1 MTPRSIRIRRSAG
14 WLAALSLALVLSL
27 PASAE
32 PPADWQALQN
42 AGADYNRKNQYP
54 QAIEPLQQALKL
66 AESYG
71 DERLQIASLREL
83 GSATI
88 RLFRMPEAIDLFGR
102 ALALQRR
109 NDDAEGEADSLYALG
124 HALQFQN
131 RPEEALGYFDQAL
144 PRFRTLGNRLREA
157 QTLMQT
163 CAVYARVGEAAEG
176 VRRGEQAV
184 ALGRELG
191 DSRLLAATLGN
202 LGLAKDGLGYF
213 AEARRHFEEA
223 LALARQAGDVRGQA
237 LNAKNLGRMEQKLG
251 SHEAAAILFE
261 QSISFYRQARDRRGE
276 ATVLQEQAALAQAR
290 GQQAQAESYH
300 EQARAVFAELGDL
313 SNEGLAFG
321 FLAGFRE
328 RRGDLAGA
336 LNFQYQALAR
346 QIAVGVPEERWQP
359 LLDAS
364 RLLWRLGR
372 RDEAIFH
379 AKLAVQSALKL
390 RRGAQGLGREL
401 QRSLAEKLDRVFE
414 GLAAELI
421 EAGQLEQAEYVLR
434 LPSSEGAS
442 DELLLNPLERRW
454 SDRLAAQEP
463 VAATVGLPS
472 PGVELL
478 RSQVAAIVGLL
489 AKAGGDF
496 ARAPTAERHL
506 GAPERQRM
514 RAALAGRRPPADGAL
529 VYYVIGDERMQILL
543 RRGDRRSRYGLAL
556 ARTALVGQLAEH
568 QRRLHDPQESPR
580 TSGEALYASLIK
592 PLAAEIAPESV
603 RRLSLVLPADLRPL
617 PFATLHDG
625 RGWLLERYALSLYSG
640 GAPEVHGAPAPLRVA
655 AFGSSRG
662 DGALPPLPG
671 VAGELRAIVHDGS
684 DTAHG
689 ALPGSIALD
698 DEFTLVSLRA
708 VLQAPPRY
716 LHLAS
721 HYVSAPDDRRSVLLL
736 GDGSRLSLA
745 ELKADPLLSF
755 AGIRLVSLSACST
768 ARDERDA
775 YGRGLEG
782 LAASIQ
788 AKGAGAV
795 LASLWPVADASTAR
809 LMAHFYSGLRDHP
822 GDLAGDLR
830 LAQLALLHEAGREG
844 AEPARG
850 VQRLDAPAAGIE
862 PGLHPYYWAPFVLLA
877 GLH

>member
-1 MTPRSIRIRRSAG
+1 MKRRSIRTRRNPG
-14 WLAALSLALVLSL
+14 WLAAFCLALALSL
-27 PASAE
+27 PAAAE
-32 PPADWQALQN
+32 TPADWQALQN

-66 AESYG
+66 AEGYG
-71 DERLQIASLREL
+71 DEHLQIASLREL

-102 ALALQRR
+102 ALALQRH
-109 NDDAEGEADSLYALG
+109 NSDVEGEADSLYALG

-131 RPEEALGYFDQAL
+131 RPEEALGYFEQAL

-163 CAVYARVGEAAEG
+163 CSVYARLGEAAEG

-191 DSRLLAATLGN
+191 DSRLLAAALGN
-202 LGLAKDGLGYF
+202 LGNAEDGLGYF

-223 LALARQAGDVRGQA
+223 SSLARQAGDVRGQA
-237 LNAKNLGRMEQKLG
+237 LNAKNIGRMEQKLG
-251 SHEAAAILFE
+251 NHVAAATLFE
-261 QSISFYRQARDRRGE
+261 QSIAFYRQARDRRGE
-276 ATVLQEQAALAQAR
+276 ATVLQEQASLAQAR
-290 GQQAQAESYH
+290 EQASQAESYH

-328 RRGDLAGA
+328 QRGDLGGA
-336 LNFQYQALAR
+336 LDFQHQALAR
-346 QIAVGVPEERWQP
+346 QIAAGVPEERWPP

-372 RDEAIFH
+372 RDEAVFH
-379 AKLAVQSALKL
+379 AKLAAQSALKL

-434 LPSSEGAS
+434 LQSGEAAG
-442 DELLLNPLERRW
+442 DELLLSSLERRW
-454 SDRLAAQEP
+454 SDRLAAQAP
-463 VAATVGLPS
+463 VPAAGAPS
-472 PGVELL
+472 PGNEPL
-478 RSQVAAIVGLL
+478 SQQVTAIVGLL
-489 AKAGGDF
+489 AKVGGDF
-496 ARAPTAERHL
+496 ARAPAAERRL
-506 GAPERQRM
+506 GAPERRRM
-514 RAALAGRRPPADGAL
+514 TAALSGRRPSPDGAL
-529 VYYVIGDERMQILL
+529 VYYVVGDERLQILL
-543 RRGDRRSRYGLAL
+543 RRGDRRSRHGLTLSRAAL
-556 ARTALVGQLAEH
+556 AAQLAEH
-568 QRRLHDPQESPR
+568 QRRLHDPQQSPQ

-592 PLAAEIAPESV
+592 PLVADIAPELV

-625 RGWLLERYALSLYSG
+625 RHWLLERYALSLYSSAAPASY
-640 GAPEVHGAPAPLRVA
+640 GAMAPLRVA

-662 DGALPPLPG
+662 DGALLPLPG
-671 VAGELRAIVHDGS
+671 VANELRAIVRDGS
-684 DTAHG
+684 DAAHG
-689 ALPGSIALD
+689 VLPGSIALD
-698 DEFTLVSLRA
+698 DEFTLASLHA

-745 ELKADPLLSF
+745 ELKADPQLSF
-755 AGIRLVSLSACST
+755 AGVGLVSLSACST
-768 ARDERDA
+768 ALNERDA
-775 YGRGLEG
+775 YGRGLES

-795 LASLWPVADASTAR
+795 LASLWPVADASTAQ
-809 LMAHFYSGLRDHP
+809 LMARFYAELRDHP
-822 GDLAGDLR
+822 SDFAGDLR
-830 LAQLALLHEAGREG
+830 RAQLALLRESGGEG

-850 VQRLDAPAAGIE
+850 VQRLDAPAAGIDS
-862 PGLHPYYWAPFVLLA
+862 GLHPYYWAPFVLLA
-877 GLH
+877 DLH